1 MTLRQRLF
9 KMARWLFFLASV
21 LYLVEFA
28 RHTASGQYLKT
39 ALTVQTLGYSGLAV
53 LLFAFTTAISVI
65 GWRALLKGLQ
75 CPVDVR
81 PAAAI
86 FCYTQIGKYLPGNV
100 GHYIGRAT
108 LAKTRLGIPA
118 GTSAISITQEAM
130 LVTLSAVLVGLTCYS
145 LLGTASTMKLLMP
158 VPPWVLLAAVSTG
171 AALFVS
177 LIAASRS
184 RAIQPK
190 KSILRFVLRMT
201 PTWSSVRATVPYYA
215 CLSLINGLAVSII
228 AAPWLTLSLHAFLLL
243 TAAYALSWLVGFLLP
258 GAPGGLGVR
267 ESVFTLLL
275 AGIFP
280 PAVTLVVIGLA
291 RIATVCADFLVFLIG
306 AYLMR
311 QTPSYS
317 CPSQSNS

>member
-1 MTLRQRLF
+1 MTRRQRLLTL
-9 KMARWLFFLASV
+9 ARWLFFLASV
-21 LYLVEFA
+21 VYLVEFA
-28 RHTASGQYLKT
+28 RHTVSEQYLKA
-39 ALTVQTLGYSGLAV
+39 ALTAQTLGYSGLAV

-75 CPVDVR
+75 YPVDVR

-86 FCYTQIGKYLPGNV
+86 FCYTQIGKYLPGNI

-118 GTSAISITQEAM
+118 GTSAISITQEAA
-130 LVTLSAVLVGLTCYS
+130 LVTLSAILVGLTCYS
-145 LLGTASTMKLLMP
+145 LPNAASTIELSIL
-158 VPPWVLLAAVSTG
+158 VPPWVLLAAISTS

-177 LIAASRS
+177 LVAAW
-184 RAIQPK
+184 RARAMHPK
-190 KSILRFVLRMT
+190 KAISRFVLLMT
-201 PTWSSVRATVPYYA
+201 PTWSSIRATVPYYA

-228 AAPWLTLSLHAFLLL
+228 AAPWLTFSLHAFLLL
-243 TAAYALSWLVGFLLP
+243 TAAYTLSWLVGFLLP

-275 AGIFP
+275 SGIFP

-306 AYLMR
+306 SYLMR
-311 QTPSYS
+311 QTPPHS
-317 CPSQSNS
+317 CPTQPNS

>member
-1 MTLRQRLF
+1 MTCRQQLF
-9 KMARWLFFLASV
+9 TLARWLFFLASV
-21 LYLVEFA
+21 VYLVEFA
-28 RHTASGQYLKT
+28 RHTVSGQYLKA
-39 ALTVQTLGYSGLAV
+39 ALTAQTLGYSGLAV

-75 CPVDVR
+75 YPVDVR

-86 FCYTQIGKYLPGNV
+86 FCYTQIGKYLPGNI

-118 GTSAISITQEAM
+118 GTSAISITQEAA
-130 LVTLSAVLVGLTCYS
+130 LVTLSAILVGLTCYS
-145 LLGTASTMKLLMP
+145 LPNAASTIELSIL
-158 VPPWVLLAAVSTG
+158 VPPWVLLAAILTS
-171 AALFVS
+171 AALFVG
-177 LIAASRS
+177 LVAAWRA
-184 RAIQPK
+184 RAIHPK
-190 KSILRFVLRMT
+190 NAISRFVLLMT
-201 PTWSSVRATVPYYA
+201 PTWSSIRATVPYYA

-243 TAAYALSWLVGFLLP
+243 TAAYTLSWLVGFLLP

-275 AGIFP
+275 SGIFP
-280 PAVTLVVIGLA
+280 PAVTLVVIGFA

-306 AYLMR
+306 SYLMR
-311 QTPSYS
+311 QTPPHS
-317 CPSQSNS
+317 CPTLPNS